1 VYLRRRGDKLV
12 CSATPT
18 ALGPLRSRS
27 RARLACRA
35 LDGASAAELERPE
48 LALPRLHSRL
58 RDLAECRRYEDAAR
72 LRDRIGAL
80 EQLCRQLRRLEQL
93 RRARCCLL
101 VPALE
106 PGFARAIFV
115 AGGRVA
121 AVRTLPPGD
130 GARLEV
136 QAGLAA
142 VSFDAGE
149 HLQAEDLDALL
160 LVGTFLRR
168 PPPEL
173 RVAPLDANAILRL
186 AAALPQ
192 ARAAE
197 PRGSADARAA

>member
-1 VYLRRRGDKLV
+1 L
-12 CSATPT
+12 
-18 ALGPLRSRS
+18 
-27 RARLACRA
+27 LA
-35 LDGASAAELERPE
+35 
-48 LALPRLHSRL
+48 
-58 RDLAECRRYEDAAR
+58 
-72 LRDRIGAL
+72 
-80 EQLCRQLRRLEQL
+80 
-93 RRARCCLL
+93 
-101 VPALE
+101 PALE

-142 VSFDAGE
+142 VDSDAADY
-149 HLQAEDLDALL
+149 LRAEDLDALL

-173 RVAPLDANAILRL
+173 RVAPLDADAILRL
-186 AAALPQ
+186 AAALPH

-197 PRGSADARAA
+197 ARGPADARAA